1 MAVVCCGALLGCGS
15 TARSS
20 GTATAGAGQG
30 GSTPS
35 ESATAGTSAG
45 GGGGKSGSAGST
57 TTGGAADGGAAG
69 SPASS
74 GTAGDG
80 GDAPGGGQPSVGC
93 TAPLEQQTGALCVA
107 KLVTVDGGYSIDA
120 TEVTRLQYF
129 SWLETE
135 PQLPAAESACG
146 AKQGYEPDA
155 ACLEG
160 KQLSDPEHQP
170 MTCIDWC
177 DAAAYC
183 QGVGKRLCGKIGGG
197 ANGVDDVADA
207 TKSQW
212 YRACSA
218 GGVNT
223 YPYGDEHDGAKC
235 NDYDHPQNGAV
246 TLPVG
251 SLTGCQSSVA
261 GFEGVFDLSGNV
273 HEWEDSCET
282 YDFGLTCHLRGGAV
296 VGASECADGGVQT
309 AKTRRDDIGFRCCK
323 E

>member
-1 MAVVCCGALLGCGS
+1 MVCCGVVLGCGS
-15 TARSS
+15 TAHLPGKASGGTGQSGSS
-20 GTATAGAGQG
+20 AG
-30 GSTPS
+30 
-35 ESATAGTSAG
+35 ESVTTGTSAG
-45 GGGGKSGSAGST
+45 GDGSAGSPA
-57 TTGGAADGGAAG
+57 TGGAAEGGAAG

-74 GTAGDG
+74 GMGAGEG
-80 GDAPGGGQPSVGC
+80 GDAPVGGQSSIGC
-93 TAPLEQQTGALCVA
+93 TAPLEEQLGELCVA

-135 PQLPAAESACG
+135 PPWPAADSACG
-146 AKQGYEPDA
+146 AQQGYEPDA

-170 MTCIDWC
+170 MTCVDWC

-197 ANGVDDVADA
+197 ANGIDDVADA

-223 YPYGDEHDGAKC
+223 YPYGGEHDGAKC
-235 NDYDHPQNGAV
+235 NDYDHPRNAAV

-251 SLTGCQSSVA
+251 SLTGCQSSVS
-261 GFEGVFDLSGNV
+261 GFGGVFDLSGNV

-296 VGASECADGGVQT
+296 VGASACADGGVQT
-309 AKTRRDDIGFRCCK
+309 AKTKRDDIGFRCCK
-323 E
+323 D